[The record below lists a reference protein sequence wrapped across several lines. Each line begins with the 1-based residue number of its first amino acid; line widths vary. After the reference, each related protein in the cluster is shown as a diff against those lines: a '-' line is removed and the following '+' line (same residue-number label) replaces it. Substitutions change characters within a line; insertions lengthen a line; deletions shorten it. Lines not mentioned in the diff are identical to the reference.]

1 MDPPRQVSR
10 RGFGSG
16 PVFRSFK
23 RVIAP
28 CAKASSSVVV
38 SSAPKSI
45 ASPATLS
52 VTTSNLLDPVMRRP
66 KIISE
71 VPIKCISKPG
81 TKISGTTD
89 HHYSETEGMLSAK
102 GLRCSQLK
110 SKVAVK
116 HIANLP
122 QRKHPIQ
129 IEVKEE
135 VAVPAKR
142 SGLTRNQRATR
153 VKTKPEDSE
162 KVS

>member
-1 MDPPRQVSR
+1 
-10 RGFGSG
+10 
-16 PVFRSFK
+16 
-23 RVIAP
+23 
-28 CAKASSSVVV
+28 
-38 SSAPKSI
+38 
-45 ASPATLS
+45 
-52 VTTSNLLDPVMRRP
+52 
-66 KIISE
+66 
-71 VPIKCISKPG
+71 
-81 TKISGTTD
+81 
-89 HHYSETEGMLSAK
+89 MLSAK

-116 HIANLP
+116 YIANLP